1 MKAADRGMNADDCA
15 RERHA
20 GNLQL
25 SSRHQARTVG
35 SLAKARLRR
44 QRQRA
49 ESCTRSWVLR
59 RIILVALG
67 LSGFCGVPPAEAQ
80 TARDGAPAAERPL
93 DRLPYTPSLDV
104 SAMDR
109 SANACGDFYQYSC
122 GGWISHHPIPSDQA
136 SWSVYGKL
144 YQDNQQLLW
153 GILEGLGRLTA
164 GRSAN
169 QQKIGDYFAAC
180 MDETTIARLGAEPL
194 EPTLA
199 RIGAL
204 GSVHELPRLL
214 AQLHLAT
221 ASSGFLF
228 TFGSNQDY
236 ADSNQVIAFAM
247 AGGLGMP
254 DRDYYTDQDA
264 KAVELRR
271 RYSDHVARTFVLLG
285 EAPATAQAHAA
296 TVLRLETALARGS
309 LTRVELRDPH
319 KLFHK
324 MDGSTLRTLTPH
336 FDWTAY
342 LAALNLGGVDTFNV
356 TEPRFYAAVDQLL
369 SATPLD
375 DLKTYLRWHAANAA
389 APYLSQEWE
398 SEHFDFFQH
407 TLRGVPEQKPRWKR
421 CVAQVDALLG
431 EALGREFVDR
441 TFGPRLK
448 ASTLNMTRQIETAM
462 RGDIESL
469 TWMSAPTKRQAL
481 AKLDAIVNKIG
492 YPDHW
497 RDYGSVRIERGDFYG
512 NAQRAVEFESRRE
525 LDKIGRPLDRTEW
538 QMTPQTVNAYF
549 DPQMN
554 DINFPAGV
562 LQPPLY
568 DPKLDDAPNYGDTG
582 GTIGHEL
589 THGFDDEGR
598 QFDAAGNLKDWWSKA
613 DARKFGER
621 TQCIVDQYAKYV
633 VVDDIHVNSR
643 LTLGEDVADLG
654 GLILAHMAWR
664 AQTAGQALSSK
675 DGLTPEQRF
684 FVGYAQWACENE
696 RPENLRLHAKTDP
709 HSPGR
714 YRVNGL
720 VVNMPEFAHAFS
732 CAVPAPLVSKKPC
745 RVW

>member
-1 MKAADRGMNADDCA
+1 MGRIFLITCALSAFCHVQVSYSQNA
-15 RERHA
+15 
-20 GNLQL
+20 G
-25 SSRHQARTVG
+25 RT
-35 SLAKARLRR
+35 
-44 QRQRA
+44 
-49 ESCTRSWVLR
+49 
-59 RIILVALG
+59 
-67 LSGFCGVPPAEAQ
+67 
-80 TARDGAPAAERPL
+80 APSIERPL

-109 SANACGDFYQYSC
+109 SANPCADLYQYAC
-122 GGWISHHPIPSDQA
+122 GGWVSHNPIPSDQA

-153 GILEGLGRLTA
+153 GILDSLAQSAAT
-164 GRSAN
+164 RSAN

-180 MDETTIARLGAEPL
+180 MDESTIDRLGAAPVA
-194 EPTLA
+194 PTLA
-199 RIGAL
+199 RIEAL
-204 GSVHELPRLL
+204 ESVSALPTLL
-214 AQLHLAT
+214 AQLHRAT
-221 ASSGFLF
+221 ASSGLLF

-236 ADSNQVIAFAM
+236 ADSSQVIAFAM

-264 KAVELRR
+264 RALELRR
-271 RYSDHVARTFVLLG
+271 QYSEHVARTFVLLG
-285 EAPATAQAHAA
+285 EAPATAQANAA
-296 TVLRLETALARGS
+296 TVLGLETALARRS

-324 MDGSTLRTLTPH
+324 MDRATLKALTPH
-336 FDWTAY
+336 FDWAAY
-342 LAALNLGGVDTFNV
+342 LAALNLEGIDTFNV
-356 TEPRFYAAVDQLL
+356 SEPEFYAAVDQLL
-369 SATPLD
+369 SDTPLA
-375 DLKTYLRWHAANAA
+375 DLKTYLRWHVANAA
-389 APYLSQEWE
+389 APYLSQKFE
-398 SEHFDFFQH
+398 SEHFEFFQH

-431 EALGREFVDR
+431 EALGQEFVAR
-441 TFGPRLK
+441 TFGPQRK
-448 ASTLNMTRQIETAM
+448 TSTQKMTRQIEQAM
-462 RGDIESL
+462 REDIEAID
-469 TWMSAPTKRQAL
+469 WMSAPTKRQAL
-481 AKLDAIVNKIG
+481 AKLEAIVNKIG

-497 RDYGSVRIERGDFYG
+497 RDYSSVRIERDEFYG
-512 NAQRAVEFESRRE
+512 NAQRAIEFETKRE
-525 LDKIGRPLDRTEW
+525 LDKIGKPLDRTEW

-598 QFDAAGNLKDWWSKA
+598 QFDAAGNLKDWWSEA
-613 DARKFGER
+613 DAKQFGER
-621 TQCIVDQYAKYV
+621 TQCIVNQYAKYI
-633 VVDDIHVNSR
+633 VVDDIHINSR

-664 AQTAGQALSSK
+664 AQTAGQTPASK

-696 RPENLRLHAKTDP
+696 RPESLRLHAKTDP

-720 VVNMPEFAHAFS
+720 VVNMPEFARAFS
-732 CAVPAPLVSKKPC
+732 CAVPSPLVTKKPC